1 MRQPLVCG
9 CLRFQIRHVICPIFT
24 AQIVRSCTKVVA
36 DIACMERFMHRRQA
50 VGVKQA
56 ALAVCFV
63 IGACGNTGQVFVGRT
78 CPKILRSAG
87 NVYLVGQVGGDQP
100 MLVEGKGIL
109 LVGVFQKVLA
119 KPKGK
124 YLGDL
129 FHRLS
134 CILTG
139 LIVFFSA
146 PLIRKAGNI
155 IRICDAFGLGVF
167 TAIGAAKGAELG
179 LSFIGIILSGVI
191 TAVGGGVIRDVM
203 SGRIPVILTTD
214 FYATAS
220 LLGAILY
227 CILIKLCPV
236 HFFWMFLIIMIFV
249 TGIRLLAIHFHLRLP
264 VSGGKTSSYLRK
276 KIRKG
281 FRHKRK

>member
-1 MRQPLVCG
+1 MSFSAPQMQTFLIYLFDIVG
-9 CLRFQIRHVICPIFT
+9 TVIFAITGGVRGVRLKLDFLGV
-24 AQIVRSCTKVVA
+24 IVFACT
-36 DIACMERFMHRRQA
+36 
-50 VGVKQA
+50 VGVGGGMIRDCLIGSVPVA
-56 ALAVCFV
+56 AL
-63 IGACGNTGQVFVGRT
+63 
-78 CPKILRSAG
+78 KSES
-87 NVYLVGQVGGDQP
+87 YL
-100 MLVEGKGIL
+100 
-109 LVGVFQKVLA
+109 
-119 KPKGK
+119 
-124 YLGDL
+124 
-129 FHRLS
+129 LS

-139 LIVFFSA
+139 LVVFFSA

-227 CILIKLCPV
+227 CILMKLCPV

-249 TGIRLLAIHFHLRLP
+249 TGIRLLAIRYKLHLP

-276 KIRKG
+276 KIRKR